1 MGKVIQTQ
9 LMDVARDAQ
18 TLAVALNKSAF
29 NISNALGPWM
39 AAQVLILGY
48 ALPYTG
54 YAGVLLG
61 LAGIVIYTVTMLDER
76 KRAWIS

>member
-1 MGKVIQTQ
+1 
-9 LMDVARDAQ
+9 
-18 TLAVALNKSAF
+18 
-29 NISNALGPWM
+29 M

-61 LAGIVIYTVTMLDER
+61 LAGIVIYTVTMLDRR